1 MKKPYLVRIDE
12 ELLKGLANLKAKI
25 ISNGGETTV
34 SAEIRQ
40 AIRNHLKQ

>member
-1 MKKPYLVRIDE
+1 MKTPYTLKIDE
-12 ELLKGLANLKAKI
+12 ELLKGLADLKAKI

>member
-12 ELLKGLANLKAKI
+12 ELLKCLANLKAKI